1 MQFHRQHG
9 RRGRW
14 FVGQDL
20 SEYDLTHSVVVGLP
34 GQAAL
39 AVWGVGMAEA
49 RTAATIVPAIANPA
63 ALGLG
68 GFALT
73 TFVLS
78 AHNALPN
85 QAPDL
90 TWVGLAFFY
99 GGLAQFAAGMWEFK
113 TGNTFGATAFS
124 TYGAFWAAL
133 ATFILLALN
142 GHIPAGDT
150 LKDLGWFVLAFA
162 IFNTYMLILSARTN
176 VSVFLVFLT
185 LEVTEILLFI
195 GYFNGNGAGQGL
207 VSLGGWVGIVTALV
221 AWYGSAAVVANSQRA
236 KPVLPV
242 GGPLW

>member
-1 MQFHRQHG
+1 
-9 RRGRW
+9 
-14 FVGQDL
+14 
-20 SEYDLTHSVVVGLP
+20 
-34 GQAAL
+34 
-39 AVWGVGMAEA
+39 MAEV
-49 RTAATIVPAIANPA
+49 RTTPPQVSAIANPA

-73 TFVLS
+73 TFVIS
-78 AHNALPN
+78 THNAFPG

-113 TGNTFGATAFS
+113 AGNTFGATAFS
-124 TYGAFWAAL
+124 TYGAFWMSL
-133 ATFILLALN
+133 ATFVLLALN
-142 GHIPAGDT
+142 GHIPAADAG
-150 LKDLGWFVLAFA
+150 KDIGWFFLAFA

-176 VSVFLVFLT
+176 MSVFLVFLT
-185 LEVTEILLFI
+185 LEITEILLFL
-195 GYFNGNGAGQGL
+195 GNFNGDAAGNGL
-207 VSLGGWVGIVTALV
+207 VGLAGWVGILTAIV